1 MINKQ
6 NLWFFTLLS
15 LIVVLGIYYVTMPNE
30 LLQKASQKEKVTAK
44 EEVKEV
50 KEENTLMAMRI
61 NLEDQREEKMS
72 NLTKQ
77 IKKKK
82 ITSTEKNNIYEQLK
96 YLNEVQ
102 GKEETLEKKI
112 KKELELDCFIK
123 IDNNDITTVCIS
135 DNHDVNLANK
145 IMNTIQKDY
154 KDKMNITVKFQKNNR

>member
-61 NLEDQREEKMS
+61 NLEDQREEEMS

-77 IKKKK
+77 LTSEK

-112 KKELELDCFIK
+112 KRELELDCFIK

>member
-61 NLEDQREEKMS
+61 NLEDQREEEMS

-77 IKKKK
+77 LTSEK

>member
-1 MINKQ
+1 MNKQ

-61 NLEDQREEKMS
+61 NLEDQREEEMS

-77 IKKKK
+77 LTSEK

>member
-15 LIVVLGIYYVTMPNE
+15 LIVVLGIYYVTMPND
-30 LLQKASQKEKVTAK
+30 LLEKASMKEKITSK

-61 NLEDQREEKMS
+61 DLEDQREEEMS
-72 NLTKQ
+72 SLTKQ
-77 IKKKK
+77 LTSEK

-96 YLNEVQ
+96 YLNEIQ
-102 GKEETLEKKI
+102 GKEETLEKKL

-123 IDNNDITTVCIS
+123 IDNKDITTVCIS

-154 KDKMNITVKFQKNNR
+154 KDKMNITVKFQKK

>member
-30 LLQKASQKEKVTAK
+30 LLQKATLKEKVTTK
-44 EEVKEV
+44 DEVKEV

-61 NLEDQREEKMS
+61 NLEDQREEEMS
-72 NLTKQ
+72 TLTKQ
-77 IKKKK
+77 LTSEK

-96 YLNEVQ
+96 YLNEIQ

-112 KKELELDCFIK
+112 KKELELYCFIK
-123 IDNNDITTVCIS
+123 IDNKDITTVCIS

-145 IMNTIQKDY
+145 INNNIQKDY
-154 KDKMNITVKFQKNNR
+154 KDKMNITVKFQRK